1 MAPFA
6 CLTWK
11 DQPFSCV
18 VEVANVFQIL
28 KASFTT
34 TPLLTHVN
42 PSKQFFLEMHASNL
56 VINVVLSQLGETFH
70 SHKFYPTEIN
80 YEIDDK
86 ELLTIVDA
94 FEQ

>member
-1 MAPFA
+1 
-6 CLTWK
+6 
-11 DQPFSCV
+11 
-18 VEVANVFQIL
+18 
-28 KASFTT
+28 
-34 TPLLTHVN
+34 
-42 PSKQFFLEMHASNL
+42 MHASNL